1 MLSYLNSVD
10 LGVGVFPNAQSAK
23 MDQLTITLQN
33 AKDKFDTEDQKAG
46 DRHVADP
53 SPMGSIPQAMAGSE
67 QRLATIHAPGF
78 GSASDQLQRERDN
91 CSLAR
96 STDAQP
102 GLVTSYC
109 RLHTAARSKC

>member
-53 SPMGSIPQAMAGSE
+53 SPNKGTFATWVIANEPLWGVYHKQWQAANNALQQYMPQ
-67 QRLATIHAPGF
+67 
-78 GSASDQLQRERDN
+78 GSARRPTN
-91 CSLAR
+91 CSEKE
-96 STDAQP
+96 TI
-102 GLVTSYC
+102 VV
-109 RLHTAARSKC
+109 